1 MTKKTI
7 FFSIRNNEYLVLI
20 FIIIFNFIIDKFYHA
35 NTFYLPKWDQGYH
48 LSNLFSTY
56 NSLENLNLN
65 SIEWW
70 NNFWTITDSYRGPLT
85 YIFSSF
91 FLFIFGK
98 NYENIYFRII

>member
-7 FFSIRNNEYLVLI
+7 FFSIKNNEYLVLI
-20 FIIIFNFIIDKFYHA
+20 FIIIFNFFIDKFYHA
-35 NTFYLPKWDQGYH
+35 NTFYLPAWDQGYH

-56 NSLENLNLN
+56 NSLENFNVN

-85 YIFSSF
+85 YIVSSF

-98 NYENIYFRII
+98 NY